1 MSHLISQLSDTLIR
15 VKSENPKQV
24 YILAHCR
31 YMFSCTCVHVMCNM
45 KKTFPGGLHLY
56 VNVCIVFSVCTYLIK
71 KKKHIF
77 FYSLLVNPLKS
88 FALSRLQVCGRVTVH
103 LLTSGLHFY
112 QSIYS

>member
-45 KKTFPGGLHLY
+45 KKTLPGGPHLY
-56 VNVCIVFSVCTYLIK
+56 VNVCIVSVFSVCTYLIK
-71 KKKHIF
+71 KKKNISF
-77 FYSLLVNPLKS
+77 FIP
-88 FALSRLQVCGRVTVH
+88 CW
-103 LLTSGLHFY
+103 
-112 QSIYS
+112 SIL